1 MFSRL
6 ALTTGVSPKPN
17 SLIVLARATHTTPAL
32 KNEERDLVNFPR
44 RKRPVNSPKVRMGFL
59 PDEWFT
65 AFYSKTGVTGPY
77 MLGVGLATFL
87 ISKEIYVLEH
97 EFYNGLSL
105 AMVLTIM
112 IKKLGPGIGA
122 SLDKEVAAVD
132 ASWSSLRDG
141 NIVAYKDAIKAEEK
155 SQVEAEGGKLIFP
168 AKKENIDIQ
177 LETAYRE
184 RLVQVHSEVK
194 KKLDYQLEIT
204 NVKNRVEQKHMV
216 DWIVNSVKS
225 SITPAQEAAAM
236 KKCLADLKAL
246 AATA

>member
-1 MFSRL
+1 MGIFCRLLSSGSRQKLYLVKMFSRL

-155 SQVEAEGGKLIFP
+155 SQ
-168 AKKENIDIQ
+168 
-177 LETAYRE
+177 
-184 RLVQVHSEVK
+184 
-194 KKLDYQLEIT
+194 LEIT

-246 AATA
+246 A